1 MTVLGYLTRDH
12 DTVLSSQTS
21 PEGLDMLG
29 SWIMQGRLIYIA
41 RIYPGLL
48 AALEDKVEV
57 GRTSMVRIM
66 D

>member
-1 MTVLGYLTRDH
+1 MDVLPTS
-12 DTVLSSQTS
+12 TLSSRAAS

-48 AALEDKVEV
+48 AALEDKDRVV
-57 GRTSMVRIM
+57 VSSQIT
-66 D
+66 